1 MRRLLQRFQRRVG
14 QVARGTGQ
22 RASLLGYVD
31 PRALLRSEQLLR
43 LGTDYGGW
51 LIPLD
56 CGLERE
62 SLCYLAG
69 AGEDITFDCALAARF
84 HCSVTIIDPT
94 PRAIRHFEDLKNAVE
109 QGRRF
114 PINNRAEEF
123 YDIGSDD
130 LARISFVPVGLGE
143 HDAVLKF
150 YLPKNAAH
158 VSCSSV
164 NLQKTE
170 QYFEAQCFRLTTL
183 MARRGDRLP
192 DLLKMDIEGAEYGV
206 IRDLLDSNALP
217 RILLVEFDEVHTPLD
232 GDADDRIGRHI
243 RRLVEAGMRCVAI
256 EGCNASFVRA
266 R

>member
-1 MRRLLQRFQRRVG
+1 MRGAAQW
-14 QVARGTGQ
+14 TGQ
-22 RASLLGYVD
+22 GAPLLGYVD
-31 PRALLRSEQLLR
+31 PRALLRPEQLLR

-51 LIPLD
+51 LVPLD
-56 CGLERE
+56 SGLERE

-69 AGEDITFDCALAARF
+69 AGEDISFDCALAARF

-94 PRAIRHFEDLKNAVE
+94 PRAIRHFEDLRNAVG
-109 QGRRF
+109 QGQPF

-123 YDIGSDD
+123 YDIDAAD
-130 LARISFVPVGLGE
+130 FARITFLPVGLGE
-143 HDAVLKF
+143 RDAALKF

-170 QYFEAQCFRLTTL
+170 QYFEADCFRLTTL
-183 MARRGDRLP
+183 MTRRGDRLP

-232 GDADDRIGRHI
+232 RDADRRIAQHI
-243 RRLVEAGMRCVAI
+243 RRLIEAGMRCIAI